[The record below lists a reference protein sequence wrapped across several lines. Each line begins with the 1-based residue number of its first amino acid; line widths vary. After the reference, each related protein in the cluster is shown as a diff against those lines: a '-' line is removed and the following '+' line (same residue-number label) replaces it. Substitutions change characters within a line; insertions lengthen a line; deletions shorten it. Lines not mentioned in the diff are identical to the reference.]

1 MTAMSVWWLRVAA
14 VLYLLGLVDALVAVL
29 RGQSRMFRL
38 ALGMFYTGAVL
49 QLVSI
54 AEDGLGS
61 GRFPANDFYQS
72 ASLCAFLMAVMFLL
86 LYWRYKLESL
96 SIFVFPLVL
105 LLTLMGGLR
114 SPGAGWASTGVRDA
128 WLLVHVVLVL
138 VGYAALLITGVA
150 SVLYLVRE
158 RQLKHKSPRAPFDRL
173 PPLGVLDDLT
183 WKTMAV
189 GFVFITLAVIAG
201 STWAFVEWGTR
212 WISDPRIVI
221 SLATWTLYLVM
232 VFLRATA
239 GWRGRKAAVMVIA
252 LGGCSALTWAAHT
265 GLRSL
270 LAR

>member
-1 MTAMSVWWLRVAA
+1 MPAMNVLWLRVAA
-14 VLYLLGLVDALVAVL
+14 LLYLLGLADALVAVV
-29 RGQSRMFRL
+29 RGRSRLFPL
-38 ALGMFYTGAVL
+38 ALGMFYTGAIL
-49 QLVSI
+49 QLVAI
-54 AEDGLGS
+54 VEDGLTT
-61 GRFPANDFYQS
+61 RHFPANDFYQS
-72 ASLCAFLMAVMFLL
+72 AALCALLIAAAFLL

-96 SIFVFPLVL
+96 SVFVFPLVF
-105 LLTLMGGLR
+105 LLTLLGGLR
-114 SPGAGWASTGVRDA
+114 SPGAGWASAEVRGA

-158 RQLKHKSPRAPFDRL
+158 RQLKHKASKGPLDRL
-173 PPLGVLDDLT
+173 PPLGVLDELT

-201 STWAFVEWGTR
+201 CTWAFVEWKKR

-221 SLATWTLYLVM
+221 SLLTWGLYLVM

-239 GWRGRKAAVMVIA
+239 GWRGRKAALMVIA

-265 GLRSL
+265 GLRHWLS
-270 LAR
+270 R